1 MQTIGEDNASSAN
14 IMNTIMSSD
23 QSFKACKDIQK
34 YCIFAPLISSGHAKC
49 AV

>member
-1 MQTIGEDNASSAN
+1 MGEDNASAN

-23 QSFKACKDIQK
+23 QSFKACKVIQK
-34 YCIFAPLISSGHAKC
+34 YCIYALLISSGHAKC